1 MRLAGGS
8 AGTLAWG
15 PGGGRR
21 PAGRDWLCPRGFS
34 ALDSSRRAGV
44 RGAARSRHRWRRP
57 RLGLGLGLPLGLGGG
72 AQTGD
77 RRSCAQHSG
86 CRLYMGRRLEEI
98 RWSPS
103 NGTVQRS
110 NPSNVPQDNRSAHVP
125 LNRRRWGQ
133 ARSREQR
140 AGRRGESEGEKG
152 AETERDGERG
162 VRGAGRRRE
171 TRRKTETYRERE
183 THTRREVEIEAER
196 PR

>member
-1 MRLAGGS
+1 MGAGGQ
-8 AGTLAWG
+8 
-15 PGGGRR
+15 PGAIG
-21 PAGRDWLCPRGFS
+21 WLCGVS
-34 ALDSSRRAGV
+34 ALDSSQRAGG
-44 RGAARSRHRWRRP
+44 RAAERSRHRWRRP
-57 RLGLGLGLPLGLGGG
+57 RLWLWLPLGLGGGG

-77 RRSCAQHSG
+77 RWSCAQHSG

-133 ARSREQR
+133 ARLREQR

-152 AETERDGERG
+152 AEIQRDGERG
-162 VRGAGRRRE
+162 GGRQGGERE
-171 TRRKTETYRERE
+171 KRYIEKETYRETE
-183 THTRREVEIEAER
+183 THTLKEVEIGAER